1 MFKRRLA
8 LLGAVAV
15 LAITGLTGS
24 AMADETPGAAGAKV
38 TCKTADGKIVQL
50 AEAAPRA
57 FGKIVGPD
65 GKVREFKPGDTVKVD
80 ALPDGE
86 VPPPGVAKAVPVPP
100 DGAEGTKTVPD
111 PSDGVE
117 VTKAVPVP
125 SDGAEVAE
133 AVPLP
138 EGELPDA
145 VRAVPAQPAKPGE
158 KVDAPS
164 LAIKAMK
171 IICEKAD

>member
-38 TCKTADGKIVQL
+38 TCKTADGKTVQV
-50 AEAAPRA
+50 AEFARTAPA
-57 FGKIVGPD
+57 GKIVGPD
-65 GKVREFKPGDTVKVD
+65 GKVREFKPSDTVKVD

-86 VPPPGVAKAVPVPP
+86 APPLAGATGGPVTQ
-100 DGAEGTKTVPD
+100 EGE
-111 PSDGVE
+111 GLA

-125 SDGAEVAE
+125 EDGEMLEVTKT
-133 AVPLP
+133 VPLP
-138 EGELPDA
+138 EDGKLPDGVQA
-145 VRAVPAQPAKPGE
+145 GTAQPAQPAQPGE
-158 KVDAPS
+158 KLDAPS
-164 LAIKAMK
+164 VAIKAVK
-171 IICEKAD
+171 IICEKTD